1 MRKYFAGLVIAALLG
16 APQANAEEGSTQQ
29 ATPSASEPY
38 QPSLGDIMARQ
49 QMRHM
54 KLWFAGRARNW
65 PLADYEVD
73 RLKGGFDEVE
83 RCSAAIRW
91 KRRSAVPSPLWRRP
105 SRPRTGPPS
114 RAPSTNS
121 PPVATDAIRRSI
133 TPTSGFSA
141 RRGTLTAISP
151 SCQRN
156 RKDAAGARFFTPL
169 RYRNTP
175 RVRVNAPRRRH
186 TGCTFAAPYL
196 RRPTPMVAVKQEVRR

>member
-83 RCSAAIRW
+83 RLLGGDTVEKAVGGSVAALEKAVGAKDRPVFTRAFDELTAGCNACHQTLDHAYIRIQ
-91 KRRSAVPSPLWRRP
+91 RP
-105 SRPRTGPPS
+105 SW
-114 RAPSTNS
+114 
-121 PPVATDAIRRSI
+121 
-133 TPTSGFSA
+133 
-141 RRGTLTAISP
+141 
-151 SCQRN
+151 
-156 RKDAAGARFFTPL
+156 
-169 RYRNTP
+169 Y
-175 RVRVNAPRRRH
+175 
-186 TGCTFAAPYL
+186 PYSDQSFL
-196 RRPTPMVAVKQEVRR
+196 PEK